1 MVKIY
6 PLSRNGKPIFYENKD
21 YNLIIKW
28 GNQKIKIFIDIIN
41 DIMKNYFVDFKVW
54 YPLGAGMTD
63 PLKGGLGEYL
73 NKNYPQLNPRH
84 ASVLAAIMVH
94 EGLIENKDL
103 RSILVRKLKIS
114 QSIKN

>member
-28 GNQKIKIFIDIIN
+28 GNQKIKISIDIIN
-41 DIMKNYFVDFKVW
+41 DIMKNYFVDFKTW
-54 YPLGAGMTD
+54 HPLGASMTN
-63 PLKGGLGEYL
+63 PLKRGLGEYL
-73 NKNYPQLNPRH
+73 NNNYPQLNPRH

-103 RSILVRKLKIS
+103 KPILVRKLKNS
-114 QSIKN
+114 V